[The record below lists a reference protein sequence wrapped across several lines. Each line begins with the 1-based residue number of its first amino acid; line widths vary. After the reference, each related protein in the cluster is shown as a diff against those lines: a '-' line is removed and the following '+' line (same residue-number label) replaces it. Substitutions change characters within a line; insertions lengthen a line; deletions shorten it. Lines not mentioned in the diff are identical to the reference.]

1 MATLLV
7 TGGAGYIGS
16 HTAVALLEAGHDVV
30 SLDNYSNSSPRAL
43 ERVQRIA
50 GRPLTAVEGD
60 VRDSTALARLFAR
73 HAFDGVIHFAALK
86 AVGESVA
93 KPLAYYDNN
102 VGGTLA
108 LLQAMQEAGVRRFV
122 FSSSATVYG
131 APEALPITE
140 QAPIRTTNPYG
151 ATKAMVEQVLRD
163 LAAADAR
170 WAVVSLRYFNPIGAH
185 PSGEIGEDPNDVPNN
200 LFPFICQV
208 AAGRRERL
216 AVFGSDWPTPDG
228 TGVRDYLHVV
238 DLAAGHLRAFDY
250 AQRQAGF
257 TPLNLGTGRG
267 VSVLQLVRAF
277 EAATGRAVAY
287 SMVDRR
293 PGDIAE
299 CWADPSAAA
308 QLLGWRAEHS
318 IEQACAD
325 GWRWQRR
332 NPDGYRGD
340 SAAT

>member
-1 MATLLV
+1 MARLLV

-16 HTAVALLEAGHDVV
+16 HTSVALLEAGHEVV

-50 GRPLTAVEGD
+50 GRPLTAIEGD
-60 VRDSTALARLFAR
+60 VRDAALLRQLFDR
-73 HAFDGVIHFAALK
+73 HDFDGVIHFAALK

-93 KPLAYYDNN
+93 KPLGYYENN

-108 LLQAMQEAGVRRFV
+108 LLQAMQEAGPRRFV

-131 APEALPITE
+131 APDRLPITE
-140 QAPIRTTNPYG
+140 DAPIRTTNPYG

-163 LAAADAR
+163 LAAADTR
-170 WAVVSLRYFNPIGAH
+170 WSIVSLRYFNPIGAH
-185 PSGEIGEDPNDVPNN
+185 PSGEIGEDPNDIPNN

-216 AVFGSDWPTPDG
+216 SVFGNDWPTPDG

-238 DLAAGHLRAFDY
+238 DLAAGHLRAFEF
-250 AQRQAGF
+250 AQRQSGF
-257 TPLNLGTGRG
+257 TPVNLGTGRG
-267 VSVLQLVRAF
+267 VSVLELVRAF
-277 EAATGRAVAY
+277 ETATGRSVPY
-287 SMVDRR
+287 TVVGRR

-308 QLLGWRAEHS
+308 RLLGWHAERS

-325 GWRWQRR
+325 GWRWQSR
-332 NPDGYRGD
+332 NPDGYRGE
-340 SAAT
+340 SGPT

>member
-16 HTAVALLEAGHDVV
+16 HTAVALLEAGHRVV
-30 SLDNYSNSSPRAL
+30 SLDNYSNSSPLAL

-60 VRDSTALARLFAR
+60 VRDAALLARLFAG

-93 KPLAYYDNN
+93 QPLAYYENN
-102 VGGTLA
+102 VGGTLS
-108 LLQAMQEAGVRRFV
+108 LLRAMDTAGVRRFV

-131 APEALPITE
+131 APDVLPITE
-140 QAPIRTTNPYG
+140 QAPVRTTNPYG

-163 LAAADAR
+163 LAAADDR
-170 WAVVSLRYFNPIGAH
+170 WSVVSLRYFNPIGAH
-185 PSGEIGEDPNDVPNN
+185 PSGEIGEDPNDIPNN

-208 AAGRRERL
+208 AAGRREQL
-216 AVFGSDWPTPDG
+216 AVFGDDWPTPDG

-238 DLAAGHLRAFDY
+238 DLAAGHLRAFEFV
-250 AQRQAGF
+250 QRHAGMV
-257 TPLNLGTGRG
+257 PVNLGTGRG

-277 EAATGRAVAY
+277 EAATGQPIAY
-287 SMVDRR
+287 RIVGRR

-299 CWADPSAAA
+299 CWADPTSAER
-308 QLLGWRAEHS
+308 LLGWRAEFGV
-318 IEQACAD
+318 ERACAD

-332 NPDGYRGD
+332 NPDGYRTKGGI
-340 SAAT
+340 T

>member
-16 HTAVALLEAGHDVV
+16 HTAVALLEAGHAVV
-30 SLDNYSNSSPRAL
+30 SLDNYANSSPRAL

-50 GRPLTAVEGD
+50 GRPLVAVEGD
-60 VRDSTALARLFAR
+60 VRDRALLARLFAQ
-73 HAFDGVIHFAALK
+73 HVFDGVIHFAALK

-93 KPLAYYDNN
+93 KPLAYYENN

-108 LLQAMQEAGVRRFV
+108 LLQAMQATGVRRLV

-131 APEALPITE
+131 APDALPITE
-140 QAPIRTTNPYG
+140 DAPIRVTNPYG

-163 LAAADAR
+163 LCAAEPQ
-170 WAVVSLRYFNPIGAH
+170 WSVVSLRYFNPIGAH
-185 PSGEIGEDPNDVPNN
+185 PSGEIGEDPHDVPNN

-216 AVFGSDWPTPDG
+216 SVWGNDWPTADG

-238 DLAAGHLRAFDY
+238 DLAAGHLRAFEF
-250 AQRQAGF
+250 AQRRTGF
-257 TPLNLGTGRG
+257 DAINLGTGRG
-267 VSVLQLVRAF
+267 VSVLQLVHAF
-277 EAATGRAVAY
+277 EAATGRPIPYRFAA
-287 SMVDRR
+287 RR
-293 PGDIAE
+293 PGDIAA
-299 CWADPSAAA
+299 CWADPSAAER
-308 QLLGWRAEHS
+308 LLGWRARLS

-325 GWRWQRR
+325 GWRWQRQ
-332 NPDGYRGD
+332 NPDGYRE
-340 SAAT
+340 

>member
-1 MATLLV
+1 MARLLV

-16 HTAVALLEAGHDVV
+16 HTALALLEAGHEVA

-50 GRPLTAVEGD
+50 GRPLTAIEGD
-60 VRDSTALARLFAR
+60 VRDAALLERLFAQ

-93 KPLAYYDNN
+93 RPLAYYDNN
-102 VGGTLA
+102 VGGTVA
-108 LLQAMQEAGVRRFV
+108 LLQAMAAAAVRRFV

-131 APEALPITE
+131 APDRLPITE
-140 QAPIRTTNPYG
+140 DAPIRTTNPYG

-163 LAAADAR
+163 LAAADGR
-170 WAVVSLRYFNPIGAH
+170 WSIVSLRYFNPIGAH
-185 PSGEIGEDPNDVPNN
+185 PSGEIGEDPNDIPNN

-216 AVFGSDWPTPDG
+216 SVFGNDWPTPDG

-238 DLAAGHLRAFDY
+238 DLAAGHLSAFEF
-250 AQRQAGF
+250 AHRQAGF
-257 TPLNLGTGRG
+257 TAVNLGTGRG
-267 VSVLQLVRAF
+267 VSVLELVRAF
-277 EAATGRAVAY
+277 ETATGRAVPY
-287 SMVDRR
+287 RVIERR
-293 PGDIAE
+293 PGDIAA
-299 CWADPSAAA
+299 CWADPSAAGR
-308 QLLGWRAEHS
+308 LLGWHAERS

-325 GWRWQRR
+325 GWRWQSR
-332 NPDGYRGD
+332 NPDGYRSQRG
-340 SAAT
+340 ST

>member
-1 MATLLV
+1 MARLLV

-16 HTAVALLEAGHDVV
+16 HTAVALLEAGHEVV

-60 VRDSTALARLFAR
+60 VRDAALLARLFAQQQ
-73 HAFDGVIHFAALK
+73 FDGVIHFAALK

-108 LLQAMQEAGVRRFV
+108 LLQAMQGAGVRRFV

-131 APEALPITE
+131 APDRLPITE
-140 QAPIRTTNPYG
+140 QAPVRTTNPYG

-163 LAAADAR
+163 LAAADGR
-170 WAVVSLRYFNPIGAH
+170 WSVVSLRYFNPIGAH
-185 PSGEIGEDPNDVPNN
+185 PSGEIGEDPNDIPNN

-208 AAGRRERL
+208 AAGKRERL

-238 DLAAGHLRAFDY
+238 DLAAGHLRAFDF
-250 AQRQAGF
+250 AQRQTGF
-257 TPLNLGTGRG
+257 TPVNLGTGRG

-277 EAATGRAVAY
+277 EAATGQPIPFSV
-287 SMVDRR
+287 VERR

-308 QLLGWRAEHS
+308 RLLGWRAERS

-325 GWRWQRR
+325 GWRWQSR
-332 NPDGYRGD
+332 NPDGYRGLK
-340 SAAT
+340 AAT